1 MILWL
6 KYEYQ
11 NNALSKI
18 SDSVIYFL
26 LINPEHNVK
35 SQKPL
40 RWSLSEKIRFKIIS
54 TQSHSLKRG

>member
-40 RWSLSEKIRFKIIS
+40 R
-54 TQSHSLKRG
+54 